1 MQMCSVCRTSAAAVL
16 SRRSLL
22 TQCQLGLLVRPLW
35 EAGDLASTLC
45 MAQPAE
51 SLREQQDMSG
61 SWKYG
66 KHGGVDPAG
75 THTGMCCAVTAW
87 RGIAFLLS
95 HLPNSF
101 HHPWEWDMVKVLG
114 HSRNADVSMA

>member
-1 MQMCSVCRTSAAAVL
+1 LVFWSGRSAGRL
-16 SRRSLL
+16 GTWLQPSGWHSLL
-22 TQCQLGLLVRPLW
+22 RALGNSK
-35 EAGDLASTLC
+35 DI
-45 MAQPAE
+45 
-51 SLREQQDMSG
+51 SG

-95 HLPNSF
+95 HLPHSSR
-101 HHPWEWDMVKVLG
+101 HPWEWGMVKVLG
-114 HSRNADVSMA
+114 HSRNKDVSMA